1 MGDIKKTS
9 LEEAKANWE
18 QIKKFATEAAKK
30 EFEKEINDKVNKM
43 LEESLSVEIDDEGN
57 ATIIKDDNVVEI
69 TNDGEVE
76 VESKEKHDE
85 EMMNPD
91 GEDYHDDDDEE
102 IEIEKNIDEMIE
114 FEQEQPQSAAPAPE
128 AIAAPATE
136 EIPAE
141 MPDET
146 TPAVDNDVLELAQII
161 EKIIDKKVGNSE
173 GTDQAVDFID
183 DETDEMPAEAPAA
196 PAPTAPVAPAPV
208 QEDDELLEFNLDEI
222 EEFELKDEA
231 YELYGDNGEV
241 ASSLPDEV
249 EMFEFDIPD
258 SQDEEYIEIDD
269 NDPEAMLT
277 ALGDISREKPNWKDD
292 VPSLDIP
299 KIEDEF
305 ELDEIKGQGK
315 LVRNTSHRLGLEPR
329 EGTPNINE
337 STKQNKA
344 QYESKLDELKKEN
357 IRLTESVKEMSG
369 VIKDYQ
375 NSFKDLR
382 KQFDEMQTFNAKL
395 AYANK
400 IFASGGLSTS
410 DKAKIAE
417 EFDKTQSIDEAK
429 KLYNKILSENKI
441 SNNRDNASKI
451 KAPTTNTIK
460 SKDIVY
466 ESTEMRRSKVLAGI
480 VKDEDYL

>member
-9 LEEAKANWE
+9 LEEAKTNWE
-18 QIKKFATEAAKK
+18 QIRKFATEAAKK
-30 EFEKEINDKVNKM
+30 EFENEINDKVNKM
-43 LEESLSVEIDDEGN
+43 LEESLSVEVDDEDN

-76 VESKEKHDE
+76 VESKEKHDD
-85 EMMNPD
+85 EMMNDD
-91 GEDYHDDDDEE
+91 GENYHDDDDEE

-114 FEQEQPQSAAPAPE
+114 FEQEQPQSVAPAPE

-141 MPDET
+141 MPNET
-146 TPAVDNDVLELAQII
+146 TSAVDNDVLELAQII
-161 EKIIDKKVGNSE
+161 EKIIDKKVGNTE
-173 GTDQAVDFID
+173 DTDQAVDFID
-183 DETDEMPAEAPAA
+183 DETAEMPAEAPAA
-196 PAPTAPVAPAPV
+196 PAPAPASAEPIAPAPV
-208 QEDDELLEFNLDEI
+208 QEEDELLEFNLDEI
-222 EEFELKDEA
+222 DEFELADEN
-231 YELYGDNGEV
+231 ENEI
-241 ASSLPDEV
+241 
-249 EMFEFDIPD
+249 FEFDIPD
-258 SQDEEYIEIDD
+258 SQDDEYIEIDD

-292 VPSLDIP
+292 VPSLNIP
-299 KIEDEF
+299 KIEDED

-329 EGTPNINE
+329 EGTPNLNE
-337 STKQNKA
+337 SIKTQKA
-344 QYESKLDELKKEN
+344 HYESKIDELKKEN
-357 IRLTESVKEMSG
+357 ISLTESVKEMSG

-441 SNNRDNASKI
+441 STNRDNASKI

>member
-1 MGDIKKTS
+1 MSDIKKTS

-30 EFEKEINDKVNKM
+30 EFEKEINDKVNKI
-43 LEESLSVEIDDEGN
+43 LEESLSVEVDDEGN

-76 VESKEKHDE
+76 VESKEKHDD
-85 EMMNPD
+85 EMMSPD

-114 FEQEQPQSAAPAPE
+114 FEQEQPQAAAPAPE
-128 AIAAPATE
+128 AVPVPETPATE

-173 GTDQAVDFID
+173 ETDQAVDFID
-183 DETDEMPAEAPAA
+183 DETAEMPAEAPA
-196 PAPTAPVAPAPV
+196 APAPV
-208 QEDDELLEFNLDEI
+208 QEDDELLEFNIDEI
-222 EEFELKDEA
+222 EEFELA
-231 YELYGDNGEV
+231 
-241 ASSLPDEV
+241 DEV
-249 EMFEFDIPD
+249 DENEMLEFDIPD
-258 SQDEEYIEIDD
+258 SQEDDEYIEIDD

-277 ALGDISREKPNWKDD
+277 ALGDISREKPNWKDNI
-292 VPSLDIP
+292 PSLDIP

-329 EGTPNINE
+329 EGTPNLNE
-337 STKQNKA
+337 SIKQQKA
-344 QYESKLDELKKEN
+344 QYESKLGELKKEN
-357 IRLTESVKEMSG
+357 TRLSESVKEMSG

-441 SNNRDNASKI
+441 STNRDNASKI

-480 VKDEDYL
+480 VKNEDYL